1 MNRAR
6 LNVALLAV
14 AAGLGVAVFF
24 AQKAEPPG
32 PPLTPYAADA
42 VTRVGLEHPG
52 KPAIALE
59 KQAGGWRITAPVQAE
74 ADEFE
79 VNALIGLADRETKL
93 KLEGGAP
100 KELGLEPP
108 AYTLTLNDRAI
119 AFGGVEPLEYR
130 RYVRTDDG
138 LFVIE
143 DPPGAA
149 LDAEYADLVS
159 KDLLPEGAGIERIE
173 LPGLTLARGA
183 DGGWSATPA
192 GPRATT
198 DAMQKLA
205 DAWQG
210 ARSMWNE
217 MARDA
222 KVRGDRVK
230 VTLKGGVVR
239 EFVIAA
245 RDPQFKL
252 HRADLGV
259 TFVLSKTLVDEL
271 LKLPEPP
278 KDEPQSPADAAADRE
293 AK

>member
-6 LNVALLAV
+6 LNLVLLAV

-24 AQKAEPPG
+24 AQKEEPAG
-32 PPLTPYAADA
+32 PPLTPFKAEA
-42 VTRVGLEHPG
+42 VSQVALEHPG
-52 KPAIALE
+52 KAAIRLE
-59 KQAGGWRITAPVQAE
+59 KRDGRWLIIEPVQAE

-79 VNALIGLADRETKL
+79 VNALIGLADRQTRL
-93 KLEGGAP
+93 KLEGGVL
-100 KELGLEPP
+100 KELELDPP
-108 AYTLTLNDRAI
+108 KYTLTLNDRTI
-119 AFGGVEPLEYR
+119 GFGGVEPLEYR
-130 RYVRTDDG
+130 RYVTTADG
-138 LFVIE
+138 TFVID

-159 KDLLPEGAGIERIE
+159 KDLLPKDAALERIE
-173 LPGLTLARGA
+173 VPGLTLARNAEGQ
-183 DGGWSATPA
+183 WSATPA
-192 GPRATT
+192 GPKATT
-198 DAMQKLA
+198 DAMQKVV
-205 DAWQG
+205 DAWTG

-222 KVRGDRVK
+222 AVKGELAK
-230 VTLKGGVVR
+230 VTLAGGAVR

-245 RDPQFKL
+245 REPQFKL

-278 KDEPQSPADAAADRE
+278 EEEPKKE
-293 AK
+293 EEKK